1 MEPDFRSRVARPIIM
16 LVALMAA
23 IAAIAFSVSRVLLAV
38 PQTVATL
45 AALGLAAYI
54 LLLAVIVGKRR
65 SITPR
70 ALGAGLAIG
79 LIALLGAGV
88 VSAQAGPREL
98 HAWDDPGDEHGEENG
113 EAAPAPAEITEDAL
127 VWVAVDIDFSQE
139 VNEAEA
145 GEHVIAIIN
154 EGNLPHNVVFEG
166 TNIRVDADGG
176 QEAAATFTIEAG
188 TYTYYCDIPGH
199 RATMEGEITF
209 N

>member
-1 MEPDFRSRVARPIIM
+1 MEPDFRSRVARPIVM
-16 LVALMAA
+16 LVGLLVALAL
-23 IAAIAFSVSRVLLAV
+23 IAFSISRVLLAV
-38 PQTVATL
+38 PEMVATL
-45 AALGLAAYI
+45 TALALAGYI
-54 LLLAVIVGKRR
+54 LLLAVIVGRR
-65 SITPR
+65 RTITPR

-79 LIALLGAGV
+79 LIATVGAGV
-88 VSAQAGPREL
+88 VSAQAGTREL
-98 HAWDDPGDEHGEENG
+98 HHWDEAEHAEENG
-113 EAAPAPAEITEDAL
+113 EAAPAPVTEIPDDAL
-127 VWVAVDIDFSQE
+127 VWVAIDIDFSEE
-139 VNEAEA
+139 VTEAEA

-176 QEAAATFTIEAG
+176 EQAAATFTIEAG